1 MSGKDSFIFRKLQR
15 NSLNQKN
22 VKVYCQQIRLSKFVL
37 TLKPINIL
45 SMRSNSLLLIAL
57 FSMFLSCQKQ
67 AESQPSSQD
76 SIAKMDS
83 LVKEAAHHA
92 RKSLDYIGTYK
103 GVLPCADCEGLETV
117 LCINEN
123 NTYKLQ
129 TRYLGKG
136 DKVFEQKGTFTW
148 DANGVKII
156 LNGIDNAPN
165 QYFVGENKIT
175 QLDLSGKLI
184 TGKLALQY
192 VLSKQSSEVQTDV
205 TDNSNAT
212 KVNLNNR
219 MEAQTIIKKVNP
231 AVGKATLA
239 ETKWRLMTLNGKIV
253 KQNGSKDYFIKLNS
267 KDGRFTAYAGC
278 NNIAGSYVMPSAF
291 GLSFSNATM
300 TRMACP
306 NMELESRF
314 AKALEQTD
322 RYSLKDNILKFQK
335 GKTTVLA
342 TFEPI
347 N

>member
-1 MSGKDSFIFRKLQR
+1 MR
-15 NSLNQKN
+15 
-22 VKVYCQQIRLSKFVL
+22 SKF
-37 TLKPINIL
+37 
-45 SMRSNSLLLIAL
+45 LLLIAL
-57 FSMFLSCQKQ
+57 ASVLFSCQKQ
-67 AESQPSSQD
+67 AENQPSAQD

-83 LVKEAAHHA
+83 LVKEAAQQA

-103 GVLPCADCEGLETV
+103 GIMPCADCEGLETV

-148 DANGVKII
+148 DDKGIKII
-156 LNGIDNAPN
+156 LNDIKNAPN
-165 QYFVGENKIT
+165 QYFVGENKVT

-184 TGKLALQY
+184 TGKQALQY
-192 VLSKQSSEVQTDV
+192 VLSKQNAEVQTDV
-205 TDNSNAT
+205 VEHSNTT

-219 MEAQTIIKKVNP
+219 MEAQTVIKKVNP

-239 ETKWRLMTLNGKIV
+239 ETRWQLMTLNGKVV
-253 KQNGSKDYFIKLNS
+253 KQTGNKAYFIKLNS
-267 KDGRFTAYAGC
+267 NDGRFTAYAGC
-278 NNIAGSYVMPSAF
+278 NNISGSYVMPTAF
-291 GLSFSNATM
+291 GLSFSKAVM

-306 NMELESRF
+306 NMELETRF
-314 AKALEQTD
+314 ANMLEKTD

-335 GKTTVLA
+335 GKATVLA

>member
-37 TLKPINIL
+37 TFKPINLL
-45 SMRSNSLLLIAL
+45 SMRSKSLLLIAL

-67 AESQPSSQD
+67 AESQPSAQD
-76 SIAKMDS
+76 SIAKIDS
-83 LVKEAAHHA
+83 LVKEAAQHA
-92 RKSLDYIGTYK
+92 RKSLDYIGIYK

-117 LCINEN
+117 LYVNEN

-148 DANGVKII
+148 DNKGVKII
-156 LNGIDNAPN
+156 LNGIDNGPN
-165 QYFVGENKIT
+165 QYFVGENKVT

-192 VLSKQSSEVQTDV
+192 VLSKQNSEVQTDV

-219 MEAQTIIKKVNP
+219 MEAQTVIKKINP

-291 GLSFSNATM
+291 GLSFSNAAM

-306 NMELESRF
+306 NMEFESRF
-314 AKALEQTD
+314 AKVLEQTD
-322 RYSLKDNILKFQK
+322 RYSLKDNILKFQN

>member
-1 MSGKDSFIFRKLQR
+1 MK
-15 NSLNQKN
+15 
-22 VKVYCQQIRLSKFVL
+22 SKF
-37 TLKPINIL
+37 
-45 SMRSNSLLLIAL
+45 LLLVAL
-57 FSMFLSCQKQ
+57 FSMFFSCQKQ
-67 AESQPSSQD
+67 TESQPSAHD

-83 LVKEAAHHA
+83 LINEAAHNA
-92 RKSLDYIGTYK
+92 KNSLDYIGTYK

-148 DANGVKII
+148 DAKGVKII
-156 LNGIDNAPN
+156 LSDIENAPN
-165 QYFVGENKIT
+165 QYFVGENKVT
-175 QLDLSGKLI
+175 QLDMSGKII

-192 VLSKQSSEVQTDV
+192 VLTKQATTAETD
-205 TDNSNAT
+205 AT
-212 KVNLNNR
+212 EQSTTPKVNLNNR
-219 MEAQTIIKKVNP
+219 MEAQTVIKKVNP
-231 AVGKATLA
+231 AHGKATLA

-253 KQNGSKDYFIKLNS
+253 KQSGSKDYFIKLNS

-278 NNIAGSYVMPSAF
+278 NNISGSYMMPTAF
-291 GLSFSNATM
+291 GLSFSKAAM

-306 NMELESRF
+306 NMEVEGRF
-314 AKALEQTD
+314 AKMLEQTD
-322 RYSLKDNILKFQK
+322 RYTLNDNILKFQK

>member
-1 MSGKDSFIFRKLQR
+1 MK
-15 NSLNQKN
+15 
-22 VKVYCQQIRLSKFVL
+22 
-37 TLKPINIL
+37 
-45 SMRSNSLLLIAL
+45 SNFLLLIAL
-57 FSMFLSCQKQ
+57 LSMFLSCQKQ
-67 AESQPSSQD
+67 AESQSSAQD

-83 LVKEAAHHA
+83 IVAEAAHNA
-92 RKSLDYIGTYK
+92 KKSLDYIGTYK
-103 GVLPCADCEGLETV
+103 GVLPCADCEGLETL

-123 NTYKLQ
+123 NTYRLQ

-136 DKVFEQKGTFTW
+136 DKVFEQKGTFSW
-148 DANGVKII
+148 DDKGIKII
-156 LNGIDNAPN
+156 LNDIENAPN
-165 QYFVGENKIT
+165 QYLVGENKVT
-175 QLDLSGKLI
+175 QLDMSGKLI
-184 TGKLALQY
+184 TGKSALQY
-192 VLSKQSSEVQTDV
+192 VLSKQSGEVQTDV
-205 TDNSNAT
+205 ADNSNTT

-219 MEAQTIIKKVNP
+219 MEAQTVIKKVNP

-267 KDGRFTAYAGC
+267 HDGRFTAYAGC
-278 NNIAGSYVMPSAF
+278 NNISGSYVMPSAF
-291 GLSFSNATM
+291 GLSFSNAMM

-314 AKALEQTD
+314 AKILEQTD

>member
-1 MSGKDSFIFRKLQR
+1 
-15 NSLNQKN
+15 
-22 VKVYCQQIRLSKFVL
+22 
-37 TLKPINIL
+37 
-45 SMRSNSLLLIAL
+45 MRSKSLLLIAL

-67 AESQPSSQD
+67 AESQPSAQD
-76 SIAKMDS
+76 SIAKIDS
-83 LVKEAAHHA
+83 LVKEAAQHA
-92 RKSLDYIGTYK
+92 RKSLDYIGIYK

-117 LCINEN
+117 LYINEN

-148 DANGVKII
+148 DNKGVKII
-156 LNGIDNAPN
+156 LNGIDNGPN
-165 QYFVGENKIT
+165 QYFVGENKVT

-192 VLSKQSSEVQTDV
+192 VLSKQNSEVQTDV

-219 MEAQTIIKKVNP
+219 MEAQTVIKKVNP

-291 GLSFSNATM
+291 GLSFSNAAM

-306 NMELESRF
+306 SMEFESRF
-314 AKALEQTD
+314 AKVLEQTD
-322 RYSLKDNILKFQK
+322 RYSLKDNILKFQN

>member
-1 MSGKDSFIFRKLQR
+1 MK
-15 NSLNQKN
+15 
-22 VKVYCQQIRLSKFVL
+22 
-37 TLKPINIL
+37 
-45 SMRSNSLLLIAL
+45 SNFLLLIAL
-57 FSMFLSCQKQ
+57 LSMFLSCQKQ
-67 AESQPSSQD
+67 AESQSSAQD

-83 LVKEAAHHA
+83 IVAGAAHNA
-92 RKSLDYIGTYK
+92 KKSLDYIGTYK
-103 GVLPCADCEGLETV
+103 GVLPCADCEGLETL

-123 NTYKLQ
+123 NTYRLQ

-136 DKVFEQKGTFTW
+136 DKVFEQKGTFSW
-148 DANGVKII
+148 DDKGIKII
-156 LNGIDNAPN
+156 LNDIENAPN
-165 QYFVGENKIT
+165 QYFVGENKVT

-184 TGKLALQY
+184 TGKSALQY
-192 VLSKQSSEVQTDV
+192 VLSKQSGEVQTDV
-205 TDNSNAT
+205 TDNSNTT

-219 MEAQTIIKKVNP
+219 MEAQTVIKKVNP

-267 KDGRFTAYAGC
+267 HDGRFTAYAGC
-278 NNIAGSYVMPSAF
+278 NHISGSYVMPSAF
-291 GLSFSNATM
+291 GLSFSNAMM

-314 AKALEQTD
+314 AKILEQTD
-322 RYSLKDNILKFQK
+322 HYSLKDNILKFQK